1 MFIQAFSPFN
11 TQRSCRARN
20 SEGVQTF
27 AVAVALA
34 VAAGGGGLEP
44 VPFWTT
50 ASQEGAVLGAD
61 RLAEAVVCCC
71 YDCQ

>member
-1 MFIQAFSPFN
+1 MFIRAFSPFN
-11 TQRSCRARN
+11 TQRSYRARN
-20 SEGVQTF
+20 FKGVQTF

-50 ASQEGAVLGAD
+50 STGALML
-61 RLAEAVVCCC
+61 RPPTFHPL
-71 YDCQ
+71 